1 MGSVVER
8 EPVKCPTYFGQSHP
22 TVASMAT
29 LPFAS
34 SAFLA
39 YSTGTKSVISRGSQA
54 APPVSTLAP
63 TNLSR
68 SGETLIE
75 VVYPTLELLGMNAVT
90 DPIKIENIA
99 AVFMVDVFSI
109 DDEVA
114 LQLQYT
120 N

>member
-39 YSTGTKSVISRGSQA
+39 YSTGTKSVISRGSHWK
-54 APPVSTLAP
+54 VVK
-63 TNLSR
+63 
-68 SGETLIE
+68 E
-75 VVYPTLELLGMNAVT
+75 VR
-90 DPIKIENIA
+90 
-99 AVFMVDVFSI
+99 VDVV
-109 DDEVA
+109 VA
-114 LQLQYT
+114 
-120 N
+120 